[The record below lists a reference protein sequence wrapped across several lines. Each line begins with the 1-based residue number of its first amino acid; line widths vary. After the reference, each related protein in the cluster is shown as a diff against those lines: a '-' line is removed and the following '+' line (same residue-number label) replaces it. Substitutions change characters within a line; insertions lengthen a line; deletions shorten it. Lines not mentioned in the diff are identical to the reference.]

1 MKKTRTITV
10 EWEDGDLNDHCFE
23 MDVPENADE
32 DTVNQLVEYRV
43 WDEAVF
49 GMKGAAMIYKR
60 KARKS
65 HKVGPEHRIQ
75 NDIIKILRLNHCNVM
90 RANAGIIKTQNGSV
104 FKGME
109 NGTPDLIGFRWQDKQ
124 IFFIEVKSPTGRIR
138 SDQLAYHSDLMHH
151 KVIHGIARSVDDA
164 LKIVNEGLIGY
175 GYPDTD
181 KKEWY

>member
-1 MKKTRTITV
+1 MKLFIIV
-10 EWEDGDLNDHCFE
+10 
-23 MDVPENADE
+23 V
-32 DTVNQLVEYRV
+32 
-43 WDEAVF
+43 

-65 HKVGPEHRIQ
+65 HKVGLEHRIQ